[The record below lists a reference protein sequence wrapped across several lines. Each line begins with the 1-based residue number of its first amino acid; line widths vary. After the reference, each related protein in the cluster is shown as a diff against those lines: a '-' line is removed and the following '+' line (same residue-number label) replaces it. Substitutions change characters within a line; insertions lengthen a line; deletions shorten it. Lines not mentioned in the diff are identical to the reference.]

1 MRDLAGGGV
10 VVSCG
15 CRVWVPQARWPGGL
29 KPLSSLLAG
38 SCVEVKPPSP
48 LRALKGHFCAI
59 STLQRCW
66 RFQWG
71 AQRGLQRC
79 CRFQSCPVIACYA
92 RKSSPCFL
100 RSHCGARKS
109 SPSVLKMAQNRRF
122 MACWAKFFA
131 ELLRNGPCWASFFAE
146 VSLEGPCWASFFAE
160 VSLEGPCW
168 ASFFAEVPLQ
178 ALMVSVR
185 MRVGSPCGRVSSAR
199 RNFACNSLQ
208 GISNVELRSLILCR
222 FWLLV
227 DASSAG
233 IACEIVEVIPVS
245 AVKRQDGW

>member
-29 KPLSSLLAG
+29 KPLSPLLAG

-59 STLQRCW
+59 ST
-66 RFQWG
+66 
-71 AQRGLQRC
+71 LQRC

-131 ELLRNGPCWASFFAE
+131 ELLRNGPCRAN
-146 VSLEGPCWASFFAE
+146 
-160 VSLEGPCW
+160 
-168 ASFFAEVPLQ
+168 FFAEVPLQ

-185 MRVGSPCGRVSSAR
+185 MRVGSPCGR
-199 RNFACNSLQ
+199 L
-208 GISNVELRSLILCR
+208 
-222 FWLLV
+222 
-227 DASSAG
+227 SSAG
-233 IACEIVEVIPVS
+233 EKFRMQFPSRHFKC
-245 AVKRQDGW
+245 